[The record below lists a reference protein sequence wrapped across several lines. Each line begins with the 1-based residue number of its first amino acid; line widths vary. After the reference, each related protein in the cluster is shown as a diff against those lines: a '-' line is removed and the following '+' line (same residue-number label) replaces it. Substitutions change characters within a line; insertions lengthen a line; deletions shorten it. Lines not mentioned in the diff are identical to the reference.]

1 MKRFLMLSV
10 LLMVMMIIT
19 PLISV
24 RYERVA
30 EAPSEAESAFTGNET
45 IKVMAS
51 DNGFIKE
58 MDTREYLIGC
68 VAGEM
73 LASYHTEALKAQA
86 VASYTYAMYISSRD
100 KDKLGGA
107 DISDDS
113 TVYQAYI
120 NESSRKE
127 KWGSDFEKNE
137 KIISDVVDAVLYR
150 YLSYENKPAM
160 TVYHNISSERTES
173 AENVWGEV
181 IPYLVSVNATG
192 DRLSPDFES
201 EKKFTIKEFKAILK
215 ENNIEFSDEISIEG
229 RFDSGYVK
237 SIKIGDKSVS
247 GTRFREMFSLRSAD
261 FSVEAGDDNVV
272 VVCRG
277 NGHFVGMSQYGA
289 DYMARQGATY
299 EEILRYYYPDTNF
312 ERLKK

>member
-30 EAPSEAESAFTGNET
+30 PVTVTTENEASENET

-73 LASYHTEALKAQA
+73 PASYHTEALKAQA
-86 VASYTYAMYISSRD
+86 VASYTYAKYISSRD

-120 NESSRKE
+120 NESARKE
-127 KWGSDFEKNE
+127 KWGDDFEKNE
-137 KIISDVVDAVLYR
+137 KTVSAAVDAVLYS

-160 TVYHNISSERTES
+160 TAYHNISSARTES
-173 AENVWGEV
+173 AENVWGEK

-192 DRLSPDFES
+192 DRLSPDYQS
-201 EKKFTIKEFKAILK
+201 EKNFTIKEFKSILK
-215 ENNIEFSDEISIEG
+215 ENDIEYSDKISVEN
-229 RFDSGYVK
+229 RYDSGYVK
-237 SIKIGDKSVS
+237 NVKIGSKSIS
-247 GTRFREMFSLRSAD
+247 GTDFREMFSLRSAD
-261 FSVEAGDDNVV
+261 FDVETGEEKIVV
-272 VVCRG
+272 TCRG

-299 EEILRYYYPDTNF
+299 EEILTYYYPHT
-312 ERLKK
+312 ELKKLKI

>member
-24 RYERVA
+24 RYERVS
-30 EAPSEAESAFTGNET
+30 EAPDSEKDDLFLSET

-58 MDTREYLIGC
+58 MDTREYLVGC

-73 LASYHTEALKAQA
+73 PASYHTEALKAQA
-86 VASYTYAMYISSRD
+86 VASYTYAKYISSRD

-120 NESSRKE
+120 NQSARKE
-127 KWGSDFEKNE
+127 KWGDDFEKNE
-137 KIISDVVDAVLYR
+137 KTVSAAVDAVLYS

-160 TVYHNISSERTES
+160 TAYHNISSARTES
-173 AENVWGEV
+173 AENVWGEK

-192 DRLSPDFES
+192 DRLSHDYQS
-201 EKKFTIKEFKAILK
+201 EKNFTIKEFKSILK
-215 ENNIEFSDEISIEG
+215 ENDIEYSDKISVEN
-229 RFDSGYVK
+229 RYDSGYVK
-237 SIKIGDKSVS
+237 NVKIGSKSIS
-247 GTRFREMFSLRSAD
+247 GTDFREMFSLRSAD
-261 FSVEAGDDNVV
+261 FDVETGEEKIVV
-272 VVCRG
+272 TCRG

-289 DYMARQGATY
+289 DAMAVSGSTY
-299 EEILRYYYPDTNF
+299 DSILTHYYPGTELEDFN
-312 ERLKK
+312 

>member
-24 RYERVA
+24 RYERIT
-30 EAPSEAESAFTGNET
+30 EAPVSTEDNFSHSET

-73 LASYHTEALKAQA
+73 PATYHSEALKAQA
-86 VASYTYAMYISSRD
+86 VASYTYAKYISSRD

-127 KWGSDFEKNE
+127 KWGDDFQKNE
-137 KIISDVVDAVLYR
+137 KIIAAAVDAVIYS
-150 YLSYENKPAM
+150 YLTYENKPAM
-160 TVYHNISSERTES
+160 TAYHNISSAKTES
-173 AENVWGEV
+173 AENVWGEK
-181 IPYLVSVNATG
+181 IPYLVSVNSTG
-192 DRLSPDFES
+192 DRLSPDYQS
-201 EKKFTIKEFKAILK
+201 EKEFTTKEFKSILK
-215 ENNIEFSDEISIEG
+215 ENNIEDSDKINVEK

-237 SIKIGDKSVS
+237 SVKIGNKSVS
-247 GTRFREMFSLRSAD
+247 GADFREMFSLRSAD
-261 FSVEAGDDNVV
+261 FDVETGEEKIVV
-272 VVCRG
+272 TCRG

-299 EEILRYYYPDTNF
+299 EEILAYYYPKT
-312 ERLKK
+312 ELKKLKI

>member
-24 RYERVA
+24 RYERVS
-30 EAPSEAESAFTGNET
+30 EAPDSEKDDLILSET

-58 MDTREYLIGC
+58 MDTREYLVGC

-73 LASYHTEALKAQA
+73 PASYHTEALKAQA
-86 VASYTYAMYISSRD
+86 VASYTYAKYISSRD

-120 NESSRKE
+120 NQSARKE
-127 KWGSDFEKNE
+127 KWGDDFEKNE
-137 KIISDVVDAVLYR
+137 KTVSAAVDAVLYS
-150 YLSYENKPAM
+150 YLSYDNKPAM
-160 TVYHNISSERTES
+160 TAYHNISSLKTES
-173 AENVWGEV
+173 AENVWGEK
-181 IPYLVSVNATG
+181 IPYLVSVNSTG
-192 DRLSPDFES
+192 DRLSPDYQS
-201 EKKFTIKEFKAILK
+201 EKEITINEFKSILK
-215 ENNIEFSDEISIEG
+215 ENDIEYSDKISVEK
-229 RFDSGYVK
+229 RYDSGYVE
-237 SIKIGDKSVS
+237 SIKIGSESVS
-247 GTRFREMFSLRSAD
+247 GTDFRKMLSLKSAD
-261 FSVEAGDDNVV
+261 FDVETGDEKIVV
-272 VVCRG
+272 TCRG

-299 EEILRYYYPDTNF
+299 EEVLSYYYPKT
-312 ERLKK
+312 ELKKLKI

>member
-24 RYERVA
+24 RYERVVDFSADA
-30 EAPSEAESAFTGNET
+30 EDELISGET

-73 LASYHTEALKAQA
+73 PASYHTEALKAQA

-100 KDKLGGA
+100 KDRLGGA

-127 KWGSDFEKNE
+127 KWGDDFEKNE
-137 KIISDVVDAVLYR
+137 KIISDAVDAVLYC
-150 YLSYENKPAM
+150 YLSYKNQPAM
-160 TVYHNISSERTES
+160 TVYHNISSARTES
-173 AENVWGEV
+173 AENVWGEK
-181 IPYLVSVNATG
+181 IPYLVSVNSTG
-192 DRLSPDFES
+192 DRLSPDYQS
-201 EKKFTIKEFKAILK
+201 EKVLTLKEFKSILK
-215 ENNIEFSDEISIEG
+215 ENDIEFSDEITIEN
-229 RFDSGYVK
+229 RFDSGLVK
-237 SIKIGDKSVS
+237 SIKIGSEAVS
-247 GTRFREMFSLRSAD
+247 GTQFREMFSLRSAD
-261 FSVEAGDDNVV
+261 FNVEAGEEKLVIT
-272 VVCRG
+272 CRG

-289 DYMARQGATY
+289 DYMARQGASY
-299 EEILRYYYPDTNF
+299 EGILSYYYPETKL
-312 ERLKK
+312 EKLKN